1 MTGQA
6 MGGLFASVA
15 NIITLAAGTNVIDS
29 GLGFFIAAT
38 LTSVLGL
45 LGYGLLY
52 YLVSTCIHYENMPVY
67 YTEIFKVLKNE
78 FFQQKV
84 CAIFLFLAH
93 LSRRLT
99 R

>member
-6 MGGLFASVA
+6 MGGIFASVA

-38 LTSVLGL
+38 LTSVLSL

-52 YLVSTCIHYENMPVY
+52 YLVSTY
-67 YTEIFKVLKNE
+67 
-78 FFQQKV
+78 
-84 CAIFLFLAH
+84 
-93 LSRRLT
+93 LSRLVGKPTMWFQNRSTQTGLYKHRRWLET
-99 R
+99 GNFVFRK

>member
-6 MGGLFASVA
+6 MGGIFASVA

-38 LTSVLGL
+38 LTSVLSL

-52 YLVSTCIHYENMPVY
+52 YLVSTY
-67 YTEIFKVLKNE
+67 
-78 FFQQKV
+78 
-84 CAIFLFLAH
+84 
-93 LSRRLT
+93 LSRLVGKPTMWFQNRSYT
-99 R
+99 NWAVQAQKMARDWKFCI